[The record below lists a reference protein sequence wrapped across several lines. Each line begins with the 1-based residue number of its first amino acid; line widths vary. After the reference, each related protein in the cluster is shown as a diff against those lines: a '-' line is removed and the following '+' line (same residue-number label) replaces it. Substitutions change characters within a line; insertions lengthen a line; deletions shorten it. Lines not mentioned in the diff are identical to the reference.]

1 VCSVSLSWWR
11 ETWLTRVR
19 RCSMLCRRC
28 SVLTLIVMGDIKKQR
43 ARSSRH
49 TLHQCAMHTATHCN
63 TLQHTATR
71 LSKAHTHIIKT
82 SRNSAHAHQG
92 SSECILSMIHTY
104 QNERTHATWYTHMFV
119 SRDTHTW
126 WEGIMMWHM
135 LPDTHTCYVIH
146 THATWYTHMLRHT
159 WSYPLYTHMMLPLWW
174 ASLCS

>member
-1 VCSVSLSWWR
+1 
-11 ETWLTRVR
+11 
-19 RCSMLCRRC
+19 MLCRRC

-49 TLHQCAMHTATHCN
+49 TLHQCTLHTATHCN

-146 THATWYTHMLRHT
+146 THAETHMKLPTLLTHDATTLMSVVMLITARHGAD
-159 WSYPLYTHMMLPLWW
+159 MCLWGGYD
-174 ASLCS
+174 